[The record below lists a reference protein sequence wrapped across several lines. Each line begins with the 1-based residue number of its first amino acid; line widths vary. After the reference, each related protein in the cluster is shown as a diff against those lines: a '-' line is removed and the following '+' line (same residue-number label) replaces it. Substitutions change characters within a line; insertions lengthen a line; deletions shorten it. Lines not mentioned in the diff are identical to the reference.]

1 MDDPSPVQFIA
12 CRTADEF
19 LDALSPRAF
28 HFRKEHPPSYLFRG
42 HGDQRYRLI
51 PTAFRP
57 SRPIAPIGKPSKV
70 ERKTNERQIGFEIGR
85 IAEFFER
92 ADANGLSLPEDSQAL
107 RSRLFD
113 LMYREETRTDR
124 DGFSIWPPEE
134 LLSMIALA
142 QHYGLPT
149 RLLDWT
155 RHAFTAA
162 YFAAIEAAQWKK
174 ATDEAPEGLERLAVW
189 ALKDTYDV
197 NRIAS
202 QNLTD
207 RLQRINEITVVTAPT
222 ATNPNLH
229 AQRGVF
235 TLHRPPS
242 VLPKSQLEPEPLERV
257 AVRLQE
263 EHDIHQHLIEFSLP
277 VDESPTLLRLLA
289 VEGIDAAALFPGYYG
304 VVRAMKESKYWR
316 NRPFDSDW

>member
-1 MDDPSPVQFIA
+1 MDDQSIVESIE
-12 CRTADEF
+12 CKTADEF
-19 LDALSPRAF
+19 LNSLSPRAF
-28 HFRKEHPPSYLFRG
+28 PFRKEHPPSYLFRG
-42 HGDQRYRLI
+42 HGDRRYRLV
-51 PTAFRP
+51 PTALRP
-57 SRPIAPIGKPSKV
+57 SRPVVTNGKPSKV
-70 ERKTNERQIGFEIGR
+70 ERKTHDRQVSFEIGT
-85 IAEFFER
+85 IAEFFEL

-113 LMYREETRTDR
+113 LKYKEETRTDSN
-124 DGFSIWPPEE
+124 GFSIWPPEE

-174 ATDEAPEGLERLAVW
+174 AANQAPEGLERLAVW
-189 ALKDTYDV
+189 AIKDTYDV

-202 QNLTD
+202 QNLPD
-207 RLQRINEITVVTAPT
+207 RMEKINEITVVTAPT

-235 TLHRPPS
+235 TLHRPHAILPS
-242 VLPKSQLEPEPLERV
+242 SQVEPEPLERV
-257 AVRLQE
+257 AMRLQE
-263 EHDIHQHLIEFSLP
+263 DDDIHQHLVEFSLP
-277 VDESPTLLRLLA
+277 VDESPKLLHLLA
-289 VEGIDAAALFPGYYG
+289 LEGVDAAALFPGYSG
-304 VVRAMKESKYWR
+304 VARAMKESKYWR
-316 NRPFDSDW
+316 NSPFYSDW

>member
-1 MDDPSPVQFIA
+1 MDEQSPVQFIE

-19 LDALSPRAF
+19 LDSLSPRAF

-57 SRPIAPIGKPSKV
+57 RKLIDANGESGKV
-70 ERKTNERQIGFEIGR
+70 ERKTHERQICFEIGR
-85 IAEFFER
+85 ITEFFEL
-92 ADANGLSLPEDSQAL
+92 ADINGLSLPEDSQAL

-113 LMYREETRTDR
+113 LQYSEGARIDG

-134 LLSMIALA
+134 LLSLIALA

-174 ATDEAPEGLERLAVW
+174 AADKAPKGLERLTVW
-189 ALKDTYDV
+189 ALKDTYDL

-202 QNLTD
+202 QNLPD
-207 RLQRINEITVVTAPT
+207 RMERINEITVVTAPT

-235 TLHRPPS
+235 TLHRPPAI
-242 VLPKSQLEPEPLERV
+242 LPKSQLEPEPLERV
-257 AVRLQE
+257 AMKLQE
-263 EHDIHQHLIEFSLP
+263 EHNIHQHLLEFSLP
-277 VDESPTLLRLLA
+277 VEESPMLLHLLA
-289 VEGIDAAALFPGYYG
+289 VEGVDAAALFPGYYG
-304 VVRAMKESKYWR
+304 VVRAMKENKYWR
-316 NRPFDSDW
+316 KRAFDSEW

>member
-1 MDDPSPVQFIA
+1 M
-12 CRTADEF
+12 
-19 LDALSPRAF
+19 
-28 HFRKEHPPSYLFRG
+28 
-42 HGDQRYRLI
+42 
-51 PTAFRP
+51 
-57 SRPIAPIGKPSKV
+57 
-70 ERKTNERQIGFEIGR
+70 
-85 IAEFFER
+85 
-92 ADANGLSLPEDSQAL
+92 

-113 LMYREETRTDR
+113 LKYEEETRIDS
-124 DGFSIWPPEE
+124 DGFYIWPPEE

-162 YFAAIEAAQWKK
+162 YFAAIEAGQWKK
-174 ATDEAPEGLERLAVW
+174 ATDQAPEGLEKMAVW

-202 QNLTD
+202 QNLPE
-207 RLQRINEITVVTAPT
+207 RMKRINEITVVTAPT

-242 VLPKSQLEPEPLERV
+242 ILPKSKLEPEPLERV
-257 AVRLQE
+257 AMRLQE
-263 EHDIHQHLIEFSLP
+263 EHNIHQHLVEFSLP
-277 VDESPTLLRLLA
+277 VDESPKLLRLLD
-289 VEGIDAAALFPGYYG
+289 VEGVNAAALFPGYYG
-304 VVRAMKESKYWR
+304 VVRTMVEYKYWR
-316 NRPFDSDW
+316 NSPFYSDW